1 MLLTKIDLYIGK
13 TLFVPL
19 IIKLCQLTR
28 QTQFAVSRMFW
39 FIAALDGFY
48 RAETKFGSI
57 LFGGMSI
64 FMMLIA
70 TRRPDMPT
78 RSFLWFRMFALVLLV
93 LDLLSGAVTGS
104 FAGTEFWV
112 FVLLAEYAASIETL
126 PPREDRKV
134 LADAEVR

>member
-48 RAETKFGSI
+48 RAETMFGSI

-78 RSFLWFRMFALVLLV
+78 RSFLWFRMVLLV
-93 LDLLSGAVTGS
+93 LDLLSGAITGS

>member
-1 MLLTKIDLYIGK
+1 MLLTNIDLWIGK
-13 TLFVPL
+13 TMFVPI

-48 RAETKFGSI
+48 RAETMFGSI

-70 TRRPDMPT
+70 TRRPDLPT
-78 RSFLWFRMFALVLLV
+78 RSFLWFRMIALLLLA
-93 LDLLSGAVTGS
+93 LDFLSGATTGN
-104 FAGTEFWV
+104 
-112 FVLLAEYAASIETL
+112 
-126 PPREDRKV
+126 
-134 LADAEVR
+134 